1 MTAVPAWSVRG
12 VASRWLPTI
21 ATWVFGW
28 ILLALLPAFA
38 GVSPWQSM
46 RIALVV
52 TAFSVPFGFVW
63 VSIRRVRISALEM
76 LGMGLAIAFAVSGSL
91 MVATATIGFPIPW
104 YSVIVLGLF
113 SLWLIQR
120 KSVEITAPNWTRSQV
135 VAALAAT
142 LIAGFLLVMQLRPAA
157 LFPDIPIDEVERDIY
172 LTTAVG
178 DSVARNGLFG
188 SGVLFGVGARYH
200 WLSYAWSA
208 WLASQTGLMS
218 IDVTVFLLPVIALV
232 IAIGL
237 CAGWLLGQCR
247 SYFGPALGV
256 SAVAAGT
263 ALDFNIWGRF
273 LVGSQSQVLGTAVL
287 FAVLVGTY
295 SMIEM
300 KIRPALVVVLALLS
314 MSLTATKVSI
324 GAMACMGSIAIAV
337 WLIAKRDQSSRGAL
351 WAAATVWAASGLS
364 FLLVAYGQPSGG
376 GLEPG
381 GVSTRVLGGT
391 WDVAYGLAVA
401 ISIALGTQVAK
412 WLGIGYLCR
421 SAKTLDNA
429 MLAWGVSGVVFAV
442 LGYVILGGIGNELW
456 FVEAGSISA
465 TFASAYA
472 VGVFVDKVRK
482 DSSLMWARRLTFS
495 VVIAAVLVVI
505 AVWLIVPAD
514 FAAERPYLKALLPL
528 LAIWVLAWSLP
539 LLLLRNYSGW
549 RNRVGLAAAIG
560 LAAATLLPITVEI
573 SGKWSPVKSPDRPAG
588 YFSGAD
594 ALLDSRV
601 SNRDE
606 HLKDAAA
613 AVTWLRQ
620 VATPSDLVAS
630 SVPVTTWLP
639 ALSGLDMYAGNREVV
654 GYWLPQGSVSI
665 FDERQDLVDRY
676 VQTGD
681 TEARNQL
688 CQAGVRWLWRG
699 VSDWEDVQ
707 TNTHRW
713 GSVIIEEL
721 CHPPNQDSSI
731 RG

>member
-1 MTAVPAWSVRG
+1 MTAVPVWSARG
-12 VASRWLPTI
+12 VASRWLPAI
-21 ATWVFGW
+21 AIWVFGW
-28 ILLALLPAFA
+28 ILLTLIPALA

-46 RIALVV
+46 RIALLVI
-52 TAFSVPFGFVW
+52 ALAIPFGFVW
-63 VSIRRVRISALEM
+63 VSIRRVTISALEM

-91 MVATATIGFPIPW
+91 MVAAATIGFRIPW
-104 YSVIVLGLF
+104 FSVVVLGLF
-113 SLWLIQR
+113 SLWLSQR
-120 KSVEITAPNWTRSQV
+120 KSAETTPPNWTRPQV
-135 VAALAAT
+135 VAALSAT
-142 LIAGFLLVMQLRPAA
+142 LIAGFLLVMQLRSAA

-208 WLASQTGLMS
+208 WLSSQTGLMS
-218 IDVTVFLLPVIALV
+218 IDVTVFVLPVIALV
-232 IAIGL
+232 IAVSL
-237 CAGWLLGQCR
+237 CAGWLLGGFK

-273 LVGSQSQVLGTAVL
+273 LVGSQSQILGTAVL
-287 FAVLVGTY
+287 FAVLVAIY
-295 SMIEM
+295 SMITV
-300 KIRPALVVVLALLS
+300 KVRPALVVVLSLLS
-314 MSLTATKVSI
+314 ISLTATKVSI

-337 WLIAKRDQSSRGAL
+337 WLIAKRDRSSMRAL

-401 ISIALGTQVAK
+401 ASISLGTQVAK
-412 WLGIGYLCR
+412 WLGVGFLFR
-421 SAKTLDNA
+421 STKTLNNV
-429 MLAWGVSGVVFAV
+429 MLAWGAAGIVLAV
-442 LGYVILGGIGNELW
+442 CGFTLLGGIGTELW

-465 TFASAYA
+465 TLASAYA
-472 VGVFVDKVRK
+472 VGVFMDEVRK
-482 DSSLMWARRLTFS
+482 DSLPGWTQRSSF
-495 VVIAAVLVVI
+495 LVV
-505 AVWLIVPAD
+505 ASAGLVAVSVWLIVPLD
-514 FAAERPYLKALLPL
+514 FAAERPYLKALVPL
-528 LAIWVLAWSLP
+528 ATIFGLAWCLP
-539 LLLLRNYSGW
+539 YILGGKYTGW

-560 LAAATLLPITVEI
+560 LATATLLPITVEV
-573 SGKWSPVKSPDRPAG
+573 SGKWSPARSSDRPAG

-606 HLKDAAA
+606 HLRDAAA

-620 VATPSDLVAS
+620 AASRSDLVAS

-654 GYWLPQGSVSI
+654 GYWLPQGSESI
-665 FDERQDLVDRY
+665 FDRRQDLVDQY
-676 VQTGD
+676 VESG
-681 TEARNQL
+681 AREVRNRL
-688 CQAGVRWLWRG
+688 CQDGVRWLWRG
-699 VSDWEDVQ
+699 VSDWQGKPFATNRFGTVVIED
-707 TNTHRW
+707 
-713 GSVIIEEL
+713 L
-721 CHPPNQDSSI
+721 CAIGKVDSDT
-731 RG
+731 